1 MYYEVLE
8 QLTRDR
14 TRALVREA
22 EAARLVSQSR
32 ANRRRSRRRV
42 SAVVLELLHSRRT
55 SARAES
61 QA

>member
-14 TRALVREA
+14 RTALVREA
-22 EAARLVSQSR
+22 ETARLVAASSV
-32 ANRRRSRRRV
+32 RRRSRRRV
-42 SAVVLELLHSRRT
+42 LTASLELLRSRRA
-55 SARAES
+55 SARVET